1 MSLDV
6 MEILLVEDSSA
17 DVELTRR
24 ALRQDA
30 LLSRIHIARNGE
42 EALNF
47 IYCRGP
53 FRERIVEPLP
63 QLILLDPKMPK
74 VDGLSVLRTL
84 KEDPRTRSI
93 PVIILTSSKEEKDVV
108 KSYDLGVNS
117 YIQKPVDFGQFPE
130 TIHTL
135 GLYWL
140 VFNQGPPQ
148 QTLKAVAEKTG

>member
-1 MSLDV
+1 
-6 MEILLVEDSSA
+6 MEILPVDDSSA

-53 FRERIVEPLP
+53 FREPIAEPLP
-63 QLILLDPKMPK
+63 QLILLDPKIPK

-84 KEDPRTRSI
+84 KEDPRTRST
-93 PVIILTSSKEEKDVV
+93 PMIILTSSKEEKDVV

-117 YIQKPVDFGQFPE
+117 YIQKPVDFGQFRE

>member
-1 MSLDV
+1 

-42 EALNF
+42 EPLNF

-74 VDGLSVLRTL
+74 VDALSVLRTL
-84 KEDPRTRSI
+84 TEHPRTRST
-93 PVIILTSSKEEKDVV
+93 PVITLPSSKEEYAVVHATHLDV
-108 KSYDLGVNS
+108 
-117 YIQKPVDFGQFPE
+117 
-130 TIHTL
+130 
-135 GLYWL
+135 
-140 VFNQGPPQ
+140 
-148 QTLKAVAEKTG
+148 

>member
-1 MSLDV
+1 
-6 MEILLVEDSSA
+6 MEILLVDDSSA

-53 FRERIVEPLP
+53 FRERIAEPLP

-84 KEDPRTRSI
+84 NEDPRTRSI

-108 KSYDLGVNS
+108 KSNDLGVNS
-117 YIQKPVDFGQFPE
+117 YIQKPVDFGQFRE

-135 GLYWL
+135 GLYCL